1 MNIEDIRDYC
11 LSKTNATEDTP
22 FGEDTLVFK
31 VGNKIYAL
39 MSITSIPTRINLK
52 CDPEKAVELREN
64 NPDTII
70 PGYHMNK
77 KHWNT
82 IYTDEFEVDFLKILI
97 DNSYDLVVQSL
108 SKKVRDGLGLM

>member
-1 MNIEDIRDYC
+1 MNIEEIRDYC
-11 LSKTNATEDTP
+11 LSKPNTTEDTP
-22 FGEDTLVFK
+22 FDEDTLVFK
-31 VGNKIYAL
+31 VGAKIYAL
-39 MSITSIPTRINLK
+39 MNMSALPIRVNLK

-82 IYTDEFEVDFLKILI
+82 IYTDEFELDFVQQMVDH
-97 DNSYDLVVQSL
+97 SYGLVASSL
-108 SKKVRDGLGLM
+108 TKKVRSELGLM